1 MFKQLTKNYFGY
13 LKLLNDIHYIILKY
27 GRDKVNKRKKDRL
40 VQYIL
45 NMMEEKIETELSV
58 EKDELIKSDKMY
70 FQKKK
75 EKIESLENL
84 KNEWVIKT
92 EDSVTCEEIKG
103 IQNDI
108 DLFSVKKIKDVE
120 TKKEVESILN
130 EKIIKSGND
139 SVFNELSTFD
149 NSKSVLIQGCNDFN
163 VDLITDKNSKDLG
176 NNNKNDSVSL
186 GVQDSVVK
194 ENLSCTAVKKTK
206 KKRRRRNQNY
216 EDFKEIKLFAYE
228 IKPEEEQQKED
239 VKVEEKSEVK
249 EEIKVNI
256 ENQVSNSN
264 KNKRSKNSRYKK
276 QLQEEKLEQKRI
288 EIQNEQ
294 SKILNEKQKS
304 EDNRKKIC
312 LVLNITENEYDE
324 YVKKITYTNKQA
336 KTFKS
341 LDPHEI
347 ICKILTYMNLVE
359 KKKFTVEE
367 ENDRLEL
374 IKKYFY

>member
-13 LKLLNDIHYIILKY
+13 LKLLNDIHYIMLKY
-27 GRDKVNKRKKDRL
+27 GRNKVNKRKKDRL

-45 NMMEEKIETELSV
+45 NMMEEEIETELSI
-58 EKDELIKSDKMY
+58 EKDELSKSDRMY

-84 KNEWVIKT
+84 KNEVIKT
-92 EDSVTCEEIKG
+92 EGSVTCEEIKMM
-103 IQNDI
+103 
-108 DLFSVKKIKDVE
+108 
-120 TKKEVESILN
+120 
-130 EKIIKSGND
+130 KSGND

-149 NSKSVLIQGCNDFN
+149 NSKSVLIQSCNDFN

-186 GVQDSVVK
+186 VVQDSVIK
-194 ENLSCTAVKKTK
+194 ENLSCTEVKKTK
-206 KKRRRRNQNY
+206 KKRRRRKQNC
-216 EDFKEIKLFAYE
+216 EDFKEIRLFTYE
-228 IKPEEEQQKED
+228 IKSEEVEQKED

-249 EEIKVNI
+249 EETKVNI
-256 ENQVSNSN
+256 ENQVSNSS
-264 KNKRSKNSRYKK
+264 KNKRNKNSRYKK

-288 EIQNEQ
+288 EKQNEQ
-294 SKILNEKQKS
+294 SKNLNEQQKS

-312 LVLNITENEYDE
+312 LVLNITEDEYEE
-324 YVKKITYTNKQA
+324 YVKKMTYTNKQA
-336 KTFKS
+336 KIFKS

-347 ICKILTYMNLVE
+347 ICKILNYMFVVE
-359 KKKFTVEE
+359 KKKLSVEE
-367 ENDRLEL
+367 ENNRLEL